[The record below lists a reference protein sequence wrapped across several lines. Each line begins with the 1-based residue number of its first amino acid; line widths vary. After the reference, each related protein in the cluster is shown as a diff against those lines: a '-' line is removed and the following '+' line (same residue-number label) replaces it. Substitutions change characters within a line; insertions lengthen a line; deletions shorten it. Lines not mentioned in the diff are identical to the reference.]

1 MYLTRNQAYVQTYRG
16 FESHPL
22 RQDANPRARNHSGVF
37 AFCRFLVLLH
47 GLATCS
53 LNLPIFMPRLAPYL
67 QRRGSGFTFRISV
80 PPELRQLIG
89 AREFTKALSET
100 NHEAAS
106 PTALEF
112 AAAAKRLFCEVR
124 AMTGREINHDKL
136 QLVVAKL
143 QRKLDRE
150 SAEESAQAVER
161 EHALALQRLER
172 EKKEAVRVAR
182 LEAENVALLKA
193 LEVQQ
198 RPIHVEVAQP
208 ALPAASALLSAAPMA
223 SPADYAA
230 AINAAVV
237 KVASPAPA
245 PLKPA
250 PTLKGVV
257 DAFLAQYEKH
267 AEVTKDGREMLK
279 KHQKALPLLVELIG
293 DKPVNELQQAD
304 INGYFAVVNALP
316 PYWSDKCERRNLS
329 VRELAALEHD
339 ATIAPKTF
347 RESYVGCVRP
357 FLEAAQRDYGDQGF
371 PLTLTTKGIKYL
383 GDVDEGESKQRA
395 FKHHEL
401 QRLFAGAELQA
412 FAADPKQHAKYWLP
426 TLGLFTGA
434 RVNELC
440 QLNPQVDILQEP
452 ETGIWYLWITT
463 ESEADSGIEKSV
475 KTGESRKVPLHKKL
489 IELGF
494 LNYVSRI
501 KASGAKRLFPVWK
514 PAPDRKASPAA
525 EKWFV
530 RLIRKTGLRDE
541 TPKAQLVGMHSFRHT
556 LLSYGVASKPSLN
569 LGPITGHRQIAPGV
583 SAVQAGYI
591 DESITDKLEDGQA
604 LLNQLDYGLE
614 FFKPS
619 MHA

>member
-1 MYLTRNQAYVQTYRG
+1 
-16 FESHPL
+16 
-22 RQDANPRARNHSGVF
+22 
-37 AFCRFLVLLH
+37 
-47 GLATCS
+47 
-53 LNLPIFMPRLAPYL
+53 MPRLAPYL

-80 PPELRQLIG
+80 PPELRHLIG

-150 SAEESAQAVER
+150 DAEERGR
-161 EHALALQRLER
+161 EVARLHLLELQRLER
-172 EKKEAVRVAR
+172 VQEEAVRVAR
-182 LEAENVALLKA
+182 LEAENAALLKA
-193 LEVQQ
+193 LEAQQ
-198 RPIHVEVAQP
+198 RPIHVEVAQV
-208 ALPAASALLSAAPMA
+208 ASAAP
-223 SPADYAA
+223 
-230 AINAAVV
+230 V
-237 KVASPAPA
+237 APA
-245 PLKPA
+245 A
-250 PTLKGVV
+250 PTLPIKQSPRLGAVV
-257 DAFLAQYEKH
+257 DAFLTQYEKH
-267 AEVTKDGREMLK
+267 ADVTKDGRAMLI

-293 DKPVNELQQAD
+293 DKPVSELQQAD
-304 INGYFAVVNALP
+304 INGFFAIVNALP

-329 VRELAALEHD
+329 VRELAAQEHD
-339 ATIAPKTF
+339 ETIAPKTF

-383 GDVDEGESKQRA
+383 GDVDEGTKKQRA

-401 QRLFAGAELQA
+401 QRLFAGAELRD
-412 FAADPKQHAKYWLP
+412 FAADPKQHDKYWLP

-463 ESEADSGIEKSV
+463 ESEADPGIQKSV

-494 LNYVSRI
+494 LGYVSRI
-501 KASGAKRLFPVWK
+501 KASGVKRLFPLWN
-514 PAPDRKASPAA
+514 PAPDGKASPAA

-530 RLIRKTGLRDE
+530 RLIKKSGLRDE

-556 LLSYGVASKPSLN
+556 FLSYGAASKPSLN
-569 LGPITGHRQIAPGV
+569 LGPITGHAQVAPGV
-583 SAVQAGYI
+583 SAVQAGYN
-591 DESITDKLEDGQA
+591 DKSITDKLEDRQA
-604 LLNQLDYGLE
+604 LLDQLDYGLE
-614 FFKPS
+614 FFKPT
-619 MHA
+619 MPA

>member
-1 MYLTRNQAYVQTYRG
+1 
-16 FESHPL
+16 
-22 RQDANPRARNHSGVF
+22 
-37 AFCRFLVLLH
+37 
-47 GLATCS
+47 
-53 LNLPIFMPRLAPYL
+53 MPRLAPYL

-80 PPELRQLIG
+80 PPELRHLIG

-150 SAEESAQAVER
+150 DAEERGR
-161 EHALALQRLER
+161 EVARLHLLELQRLER
-172 EKKEAVRVAR
+172 VQEEAVRVAR
-182 LEAENVALLKA
+182 LEAENAALLKA
-193 LEVQQ
+193 LEAQQ
-198 RPIHVEVAQP
+198 RPIHVEVAQV
-208 ALPAASALLSAAPMA
+208 ASAAP
-223 SPADYAA
+223 
-230 AINAAVV
+230 V
-237 KVASPAPA
+237 APA
-245 PLKPA
+245 A
-250 PTLKGVV
+250 PTLPIKQSPRLGAVV
-257 DAFLAQYEKH
+257 DAFLTQYEKH
-267 AEVTKDGREMLK
+267 ADVTKDGRAMLI

-293 DKPVNELQQAD
+293 DKPVSELQQAD
-304 INGYFAVVNALP
+304 INGFFAIVNALP

-329 VRELAALEHD
+329 VRELAAQEHD
-339 ATIAPKTF
+339 ETIAPKTF

-383 GDVDEGESKQRA
+383 GDVDEGTKKQRA

-401 QRLFAGAELQA
+401 QRLFAGAELRD
-412 FAADPKQHAKYWLP
+412 FAADPKQHDKYWLP

-463 ESEADSGIEKSV
+463 ESEADPGIQKSV

-494 LNYVSRI
+494 LGYVSRI
-501 KASGAKRLFPVWK
+501 KASGVKRLFPLWN
-514 PAPDRKASPAA
+514 PAPDGKASPAA

-530 RLIRKTGLRDE
+530 RLIKKSGLRDE

-556 LLSYGVASKPSLN
+556 FLSYGAASKPSLN
-569 LGPITGHRQIAPGV
+569 LGPITGHAQVAPGV
-583 SAVQAGYI
+583 SSVQAGYN
-591 DESITDKLEDGQA
+591 DKSITDKLEDRQA
-604 LLNQLDYGLE
+604 LLDQLDYGLE
-614 FFKPS
+614 FFKPT
-619 MHA
+619 MPA